1 MSVEQIVNSTEYDL
15 FQALPEQFD
24 LAAMDRFSCYLPGW
38 EMPKNSSAFLTERF
52 GLITD
57 YLADAFHH
65 QLKHSNGYEEVSK
78 RVRLGSDVEGRDEK
92 GIKKTLCAML
102 KILHPADSPTDEEF
116 DEYAAYAV
124 ECRRRVKEQMNKR
137 KPDDEFARIGLS
149 FFDRGATRSRSI
161 APKVWAPPRRSS
173 PRDDSSG
180 QKSRGREPRS
190 DRPAAL
196 GGTACGGPPAA
207 G

>member
-1 MSVEQIVNSTEYDL
+1 
-15 FQALPEQFD
+15 
-24 LAAMDRFSCYLPGW
+24 
-38 EMPKNSSAFLTERF
+38 MPKNSNAFLTERF

-65 QLKHSNGYEEVSK
+65 QLKHSNRYEEVSK
-78 RVRLGSDVEGRDEK
+78 RVRLGSKVEGRDEK

-137 KPDDEFARIGLS
+137 KPDDEFARMPLLLRQGRQ
-149 FFDRGATRSRSI
+149 RGRDQLPRTFGRLRDARARATTAPNESRE
-161 APKVWAPPRRSS
+161 
-173 PRDDSSG
+173 
-180 QKSRGREPRS
+180 GREPCS
-190 DRPAAL
+190 DGPAAF
-196 GGTACGGPPAA
+196 GGTARGGTPV